1 MELGLEA
8 RKQTKPKGNRPK
20 HRLRRKMIWDYDD
33 YGSEEYERNLADEH
47 ASASLREMFN
57 KIKDRVAVDV
67 LLMELGIKVTHR

>member
-1 MELGLEA
+1 
-8 RKQTKPKGNRPK
+8 
-20 HRLRRKMIWDYDD
+20 MIWNYDD